1 MMSTSLRPDDDGVDG
16 LIVVVTTGTFS
27 VGVVVGVDVVRIL
40 LNTPHSVYNN
50 GSCEYI
56 EYAVDVCSYIQYH
69 DLKEV
74 EYQLIDSVQYDYYQ
88 RL

>member
-27 VGVVVGVDVVRIL
+27 VGVVVSVNFVRIL

-50 GSCEYI
+50 GSCKYI
-56 EYAVDVCSYIQYH
+56 ECVYMQMCVQYH

-74 EYQLIDSVQYDYYQ
+74 EYQLMDSVQYDYYQ
-88 RL
+88 RS

>member
-1 MMSTSLRPDDDGVDG
+1 MMSTSLRPDDDDVDG

-27 VGVVVGVDVVRIL
+27 VGVVVGVNVVRIL

-50 GSCEYI
+50 GSCEYR
-56 EYAVDVCSYIQYH
+56 VCMQMCVQYH
-69 DLKEV
+69 DLEEV

-88 RL
+88 RS

>member
-50 GSCEYI
+50 GSCKYI
-56 EYAVDVCSYIQYH
+56 ECVCRCVFNTMI
-69 DLKEV
+69 
-74 EYQLIDSVQYDYYQ
+74 
-88 RL
+88 